1 LQYLSLSDA
10 TVITFLAPMFTA
22 LGGALFLRERMRIG
36 EIFASGTSD
45 LHVHASDRS

>member
-22 LGGALFLRERMRIG
+22 VGGALFLGECMRMG
-36 EIFASGTSD
+36 EIFAGGMSF
-45 LHVHASDRS
+45 LMPRHQ